1 MYSFEFTAL
10 SLEHLKAFK
19 KNEQRLIVT
28 AIESQ
33 LTHQPHIETR
43 NRKKMRTNK
52 IARWELR
59 IGKYRV
65 FYNLNEPGKIV
76 IIEVIGFKIGSLL
89 LIGGKRAEL

>member
-1 MYSFEFTAL
+1 MHSIEFTSL

-28 AIESQ
+28 EIEAQ
-33 LTHQPHIETR
+33 LTHQPHVEAR

-52 IARWELR
+52 IAQWELR

-65 FYNLNEPGKIV
+65 FYNLIEPGKTVV
-76 IIEVIGFKIGSLL
+76 IEAIGFKIRSLL
-89 LIGGKRAEL
+89 LIGGKRIEL